1 MRVANCQSVSRIRI
15 TIAAA
20 AGGTRSPGVRCLRWN
35 LKVQPRR
42 EVRSFRSSH
51 PLHPS
56 LLCAALPP
64 LLVRLV
70 LCHPPP
76 TLSAR
81 NCWRLDLKGHSKEI
95 RSLSPLCYSL
105 SSSVGR
111 SPRRDLSPRRIS
123 PPFQITKPAS
133 NWLTLFSS

>member
-1 MRVANCQSVSRIRI
+1 MRVVNRQSVSRIR
-15 TIAAA
+15 AYNDR
-20 AGGTRSPGVRCLRWN
+20 GRRLPRLPGTRSPGVRCLRWN

-70 LCHPPP
+70 LCHPLPSPP
-76 TLSAR
+76 KLLAAGFKGTLER
-81 NCWRLDLKGHSKEI
+81 NP
-95 RSLSPLCYSL
+95 LSFASLCYSL

-111 SPRRDLSPRRIS
+111 SPRRDLYLVP
-123 PPFQITKPAS
+123 
-133 NWLTLFSS
+133 NN